1 MRPTLRAFFL
11 ILSAV
16 LVALLLAVLSPT
28 TSGLGLYYLFAVI
41 LLLGLDWAACLRP
54 HNLDIKIGEPA
65 SIYIGGEEALVV
77 EVAAADDRAVYNF
90 EVAIESNNLIDQAA
104 QLPVRLEED
113 ANYLQIP
120 LRPVARGTARIHRVW
135 FRWTGPMGLACRQV
149 EDETTLEIPVLP
161 NFKKAA
167 QEAQKAI
174 GAASEEFGVRP
185 DFNHGQGSEFTSL
198 RDYAVGMDP
207 RSIDWKRSARTRAL
221 LAKEYEAERNH
232 HIVLAFDT
240 GHLMMERI
248 GGLTRLDHMVNAG
261 LGLAYSALKGGDRVG
276 LFSFDSQ
283 VRSLVRPLGGMT
295 AFNHIQLHLAAIENS
310 TDETNYT
317 LGMTRLSESLT
328 RRTLVVLFTDFVDT
342 TTAELMRENL
352 GRLAVHHFVV
362 FVALKDPFLTDVAD
376 GEINSTKDI
385 SRSVTATELLKERKL
400 LFSRL
405 RRQGILCLEPDH
417 AHLVG
422 QVIGQY
428 RSIIN
433 QELI

>member
-1 MRPTLRAFFL
+1 
-11 ILSAV
+11 
-16 LVALLLAVLSPT
+16 
-28 TSGLGLYYLFAVI
+28 
-41 LLLGLDWAACLRP
+41 
-54 HNLDIKIGEPA
+54 
-65 SIYIGGEEALVV
+65 
-77 EVAAADDRAVYNF
+77 
-90 EVAIESNNLIDQAA
+90 
-104 QLPVRLEED
+104 
-113 ANYLQIP
+113 
-120 LRPVARGTARIHRVW
+120 
-135 FRWTGPMGLACRQV
+135 
-149 EDETTLEIPVLP
+149 
-161 NFKKAA
+161 
-167 QEAQKAI
+167 
-174 GAASEEFGVRP
+174 
-185 DFNHGQGSEFTSL
+185 
-198 RDYAVGMDP
+198 
-207 RSIDWKRSARTRAL
+207 
-221 LAKEYEAERNH
+221 
-232 HIVLAFDT
+232 
-240 GHLMMERI
+240 
-248 GGLTRLDHMVNAG
+248 
-261 LGLAYSALKGGDRVG
+261 
-276 LFSFDSQ
+276 
-283 VRSLVRPLGGMT
+283 
-295 AFNHIQLHLAAIENS
+295 LHLAAIENS

-405 RRQGILCLEPDH
+405 RRQGVLCLEPDH